1 MMKSRKWLSL
11 LLAAVITTVNCIPA
25 LASWED
31 GFVIPGQE
39 SGGND
44 SSYDDIFWGN
54 DYDDQITIGNG
65 STQDV
70 AFDTDDDSDETTNDT
85 ENSGQ
90 DDIVFEQPA
99 LNTQQFT
106 TSSTGNVVLSENY
119 AEIYG
124 TDSLPKARSDTGSD
138 PYAYLQ
144 ANDGYV
150 TITADRPLNNILH
163 YNGAI
168 VDNIHI
174 AKWVADDPAALEY
187 PAYCKNPGWKGT
199 AQHQDGQYQI
209 DPLPSIGAEEKKIL
223 GVARAGYPYKTPQ
236 ELGCQSVDEAYYAT
250 HAAIHTA
257 IVNGSLDKWSIQSG
271 DTARNTRVLNALKKI
286 YNEGIANPYTPPEF
300 TVKLSPV
307 SGSEEATEDGEWVTN
322 TYQFT
327 SSMDRDYWKFR
338 ILGDDLNQMVE
349 SGSIEVYAGG
359 TKLSLQT
366 NVSGAWDDQK
376 AFKVPMG
383 QDVTVKVKKDL
394 ADSIGINYQFYGTT
408 VGGTFD
414 SSVSYL
420 GNPVGLSGNWQGYI
434 HNFRP
439 QATDTAMM
447 TYNAT
452 PTIPDE
458 PDKPSDGSLL
468 VEKLDY
474 NTKETIPDA
483 VFHIRGV
490 SGSCSHINITVKA
503 SDGATE
509 PILGDGGKVELSDGV
524 VRMTGIPAGTYEV
537 TEVSAPPHYSVAVG
551 QNSQSVEV
559 VNDAEVHP
567 KVTFE
572 NKPYGSLTIRKID
585 ADTQE
590 ELAGFYFKVV
600 NHTTGFEQTV
610 VTDSNGEVTIED
622 LPEGSY
628 EVTEIAARFDYILND
643 TPQIGEVDWGEE
655 TVVVMENHAKPSVE
669 ITKIDA
675 ETSEPI
681 SGVYFE
687 ITHKNTQQTYTGVT
701 DEDGKIT
708 LEGVDEGWFA
718 IKEVTPADG
727 YIASDEIYE
736 VYAESGH
743 PGEITIKNTK
753 KSGILIRKVDV
764 DGNGIEGVSFN
775 IFRFGEDTPLPNSPV
790 TTGDDGTAR
799 LDGLEPGHYQVQ
811 EVQAKPGYLLNSKKY
826 DLVVE
831 EGVEKTTI
839 VEVVNHRQPDLTIRK
854 VDKKDPDKG
863 LAGAVFEVKE
873 VDGQALPGSP
883 YTTGPDGSFTIED
896 IDIENGVSK
905 KLVITEIQP
914 PDGYELS
921 SPNVQY
927 ATMEPDQDVT
937 LTFINDESPDLTILK
952 VDKQTGAPLAGAM
965 FTVEKLEEPEKG
977 FITGSPF
984 TTDAEGKIVLPNM
997 APGSY
1002 RIVET
1007 KAPQNYVID
1016 TAERIINLVE
1026 GEDFTAKFEDTKKPT
1041 LTVHKV
1047 DSITKDP
1054 LKNAQFEVYR
1064 AVNGSLDGETV
1075 MVGSFTSDASG
1086 IFKLENAEPG
1096 WYRIVEKQAPS
1107 GYERKTE
1114 SIDVFLKAGEDK
1126 EITFENALL
1135 SAIIIKK
1142 IDAET
1147 GEALE
1152 GIKFEV
1158 RYLSGATGTE
1168 GTVIGTYT
1176 TSKNGTITIA
1186 GLKKGVYSIA
1196 EVSSDS
1202 DHILDETIQTVTLA
1216 DDNSVVTVEFTNA
1229 PLGGLLIKKMDAVT
1243 KEPLSDVTFKV
1254 TDIKG
1259 AVVGESNGEY
1269 RTDETGTIYI
1279 PQLVGGFIVQEI
1291 KTKDG
1296 YILDNTAKTIYI
1308 EKGRVYSMEFFN
1320 QPENSFV
1327 IQKLDGETKAP
1338 LADAT
1343 IKVTTVDD
1351 QFIGQYTTDESGI
1364 ITIAG
1369 LKPGTYKVQELKA
1382 PEGYNLDNTVK
1393 LVHLKQNEPQK
1404 LELYNYKKAALII
1417 YKVDKNTQ
1425 EPLEGAKF
1433 KVTEIDGTYVGDY
1446 ITGTD
1451 GRITVPTLE
1460 PGWYVVTETAAPNG
1474 YNIDDVPS
1482 KNVQVK
1488 SGSPVTVK
1496 FENDKNATL
1505 RIEKTDIVTGE
1516 PMENVE
1522 FSIVRDD
1529 GKTYGKYYTDKRG
1542 EINLE
1547 YMFPAGTYLIRET
1560 NTRKGYALDTNVR
1573 KVTLEWGD
1581 DKLIEWENYPLASIR
1596 IEKIDK
1602 ENDEPMANVTFELF
1616 DPNKKSLGTYKTD
1629 AKGRIELNDMF
1640 LGGTT
1645 YYLKEET
1652 PEGYLPQE
1660 GYLAVETR
1668 WGKTTYVDIENE
1680 PIMGKVQ
1687 IHKTAADNNPITG
1700 TLKGDGLKGAKFTIY
1715 DADGKKVDVL
1725 TTDSKGYAES
1735 DWLRYG
1741 EYTMKETT
1749 SPLYFLLSDETIHFE
1764 IVNDGETVEIER
1776 TNQSTLLKTN
1786 VEKSGYKETMGG
1798 SVIRYDIYNIQNQSM
1813 VPLENF
1819 YLHESLP
1826 ADAAYITRLFTGTF
1840 NQNLNYTIYYK
1851 TNKTGTFRVLKD
1863 NLFTDRVYEIDCTK
1877 GLMAGEY
1884 ITDIKFD
1891 FGTVDVGFRE
1901 VERPFLYCKTYDN
1914 LPNGYQFTNRAEV
1927 GGTYEM
1933 QKVTAEDT
1941 FTTKIYAPTVD
1952 RGKLPKTGY

>member
-1 MMKSRKWLSL
+1 M
-11 LLAAVITTVNCIPA
+11 
-25 LASWED
+25 
-31 GFVIPGQE
+31 
-39 SGGND
+39 
-44 SSYDDIFWGN
+44 
-54 DYDDQITIGNG
+54 
-65 STQDV
+65 
-70 AFDTDDDSDETTNDT
+70 
-85 ENSGQ
+85 
-90 DDIVFEQPA
+90 
-99 LNTQQFT
+99 
-106 TSSTGNVVLSENY
+106 
-119 AEIYG
+119 
-124 TDSLPKARSDTGSD
+124 
-138 PYAYLQ
+138 
-144 ANDGYV
+144 
-150 TITADRPLNNILH
+150 
-163 YNGAI
+163 
-168 VDNIHI
+168 
-174 AKWVADDPAALEY
+174 
-187 PAYCKNPGWKGT
+187 
-199 AQHQDGQYQI
+199 
-209 DPLPSIGAEEKKIL
+209 
-223 GVARAGYPYKTPQ
+223 
-236 ELGCQSVDEAYYAT
+236 
-250 HAAIHTA
+250 
-257 IVNGSLDKWSIQSG
+257 
-271 DTARNTRVLNALKKI
+271 
-286 YNEGIANPYTPPEF
+286 
-300 TVKLSPV
+300 
-307 SGSEEATEDGEWVTN
+307 
-322 TYQFT
+322 
-327 SSMDRDYWKFR
+327 
-338 ILGDDLNQMVE
+338 
-349 SGSIEVYAGG
+349 
-359 TKLSLQT
+359 
-366 NVSGAWDDQK
+366 
-376 AFKVPMG
+376 
-383 QDVTVKVKKDL
+383 
-394 ADSIGINYQFYGTT
+394 
-408 VGGTFD
+408 
-414 SSVSYL
+414 
-420 GNPVGLSGNWQGYI
+420 
-434 HNFRP
+434 
-439 QATDTAMM
+439 
-447 TYNAT
+447 
-452 PTIPDE
+452 
-458 PDKPSDGSLL
+458 
-468 VEKLDY
+468 
-474 NTKETIPDA
+474 
-483 VFHIRGV
+483 
-490 SGSCSHINITVKA
+490 
-503 SDGATE
+503 
-509 PILGDGGKVELSDGV
+509 
-524 VRMTGIPAGTYEV
+524 
-537 TEVSAPPHYSVAVG
+537 
-551 QNSQSVEV
+551 
-559 VNDAEVHP
+559 
-567 KVTFE
+567 
-572 NKPYGSLTIRKID
+572 
-585 ADTQE
+585 
-590 ELAGFYFKVV
+590 
-600 NHTTGFEQTV
+600 
-610 VTDSNGEVTIED
+610 
-622 LPEGSY
+622 
-628 EVTEIAARFDYILND
+628 
-643 TPQIGEVDWGEE
+643 
-655 TVVVMENHAKPSVE
+655 
-669 ITKIDA
+669 
-675 ETSEPI
+675 
-681 SGVYFE
+681 
-687 ITHKNTQQTYTGVT
+687 
-701 DEDGKIT
+701 
-708 LEGVDEGWFA
+708 
-718 IKEVTPADG
+718 
-727 YIASDEIYE
+727 
-736 VYAESGH
+736 
-743 PGEITIKNTK
+743 
-753 KSGILIRKVDV
+753 
-764 DGNGIEGVSFN
+764 
-775 IFRFGEDTPLPNSPV
+775 
-790 TTGDDGTAR
+790 
-799 LDGLEPGHYQVQ
+799 
-811 EVQAKPGYLLNSKKY
+811 
-826 DLVVE
+826 
-831 EGVEKTTI
+831 
-839 VEVVNHRQPDLTIRK
+839 
-854 VDKKDPDKG
+854 
-863 LAGAVFEVKE
+863 
-873 VDGQALPGSP
+873 
-883 YTTGPDGSFTIED
+883 
-896 IDIENGVSK
+896 
-905 KLVITEIQP
+905 
-914 PDGYELS
+914 
-921 SPNVQY
+921 
-927 ATMEPDQDVT
+927 
-937 LTFINDESPDLTILK
+937 
-952 VDKQTGAPLAGAM
+952 
-965 FTVEKLEEPEKG
+965 
-977 FITGSPF
+977 
-984 TTDAEGKIVLPNM
+984 
-997 APGSY
+997 
-1002 RIVET
+1002 
-1007 KAPQNYVID
+1007 
-1016 TAERIINLVE
+1016 
-1026 GEDFTAKFEDTKKPT
+1026 
-1041 LTVHKV
+1041 
-1047 DSITKDP
+1047 
-1054 LKNAQFEVYR
+1054 
-1064 AVNGSLDGETV
+1064 
-1075 MVGSFTSDASG
+1075 
-1086 IFKLENAEPG
+1086 
-1096 WYRIVEKQAPS
+1096 
-1107 GYERKTE
+1107 
-1114 SIDVFLKAGEDK
+1114 
-1126 EITFENALL
+1126 
-1135 SAIIIKK
+1135 
-1142 IDAET
+1142 
-1147 GEALE
+1147 
-1152 GIKFEV
+1152 
-1158 RYLSGATGTE
+1158 
-1168 GTVIGTYT
+1168 
-1176 TSKNGTITIA
+1176 
-1186 GLKKGVYSIA
+1186 
-1196 EVSSDS
+1196 
-1202 DHILDETIQTVTLA
+1202 
-1216 DDNSVVTVEFTNA
+1216 TVEFTNA

-1364 ITIAG
+1364 ITIVG

-1573 KVTLEWGD
+1573 KVTLDWGD

-1687 IHKTAADNNPITG
+1687 IHKTAADNNSITG

-1749 SPLYFLLSDETIHFE
+1749 SPLYFLLSDETIYFE

-1952 RGKLPKTGY
+1952 IGKLPKTGY